1 MSRTKLPSGS
11 VQTQKG
17 VFYIVLHVE
26 RDGKKKPV
34 WRTTGL
40 TADERN
46 RAIIEELR
54 EAGLSFEAT
63 ARQQASEALAG
74 KSFVVSGKFSI
85 AREELKA
92 MIESHGG
99 KNLSAVSGNVDYL
112 VAGEKMGPEKRKKA
126 EKLGIRILSEEE
138 FMALIAEG
146 EAARPMAAEAVAQ
159 EAAAEEAGAAKEL
172 AAEEVVPAQ
181 PTTDKAPIAA
191 EAVQGS
197 LF

>member
-1 MSRTKLPSGS
+1 
-11 VQTQKG
+11 
-17 VFYIVLHVE
+17 
-26 RDGKKKPV
+26 
-34 WRTTGL
+34 
-40 TADERN
+40 
-46 RAIIEELR
+46 
-54 EAGLSFEAT
+54 
-63 ARQQASEALAG
+63 
-74 KSFVVSGKFSI
+74 
-85 AREELKA
+85 